1 MNNPLRYEDPRYEG
15 KIGSITSPESANQL
29 HSIQKR
35 DPSRAKFLG
44 KLVTSNVLQLG
55 GRKSSN
61 KNKNNNKRKHTSR
74 SSSSRRRYSKK
85 NRKSAKRK

>member
-15 KIGSITSPESANQL
+15 KVGNITSSESANQL
-29 HSIQKR
+29 HSIQKK

-55 GRKSSN
+55 GRKRKSSN
-61 KNKNNNKRKHTSR
+61 KNKKFP
-74 SSSSRRRYSKK
+74 RRRYSKK
-85 NRKSAKRK
+85 SRKSAKRK

>member
-1 MNNPLRYEDPRYEG
+1 MNINNPRRYDDDVYND
-15 KIGSITSPESANQL
+15 KVGSITSPESVNQL

-55 GRKSSN
+55 GKSRKSSN
-61 KNKNNNKRKHTSR
+61 KNKNNNKKL
-74 SSSSRRRYSKK
+74 SRRRYGKK
-85 NRKSAKRK
+85 GRKSAKHK

>member
-15 KIGSITSPESANQL
+15 KVGNITSPESVNQL

-44 KLVTSNVLQLG
+44 KLVTSNVLKLG
-55 GRKSSN
+55 GQSRKRKSSN
-61 KNKNNNKRKHTSR
+61 KNKNNNKKL
-74 SSSSRRRYSKK
+74 SRRRYSKK
-85 NRKSAKRK
+85 GRKSVKRK

>member
-15 KIGSITSPESANQL
+15 KVGNITSPESVNQL

-55 GRKSSN
+55 GRKRKSSN
-61 KNKNNNKRKHTSR
+61 KNKNNNKKL
-74 SSSSRRRYSKK
+74 SRRRYSKK
-85 NRKSAKRK
+85 GRKSVKRK

>member
-15 KIGSITSPESANQL
+15 KVGNITSSESANQL
-29 HSIQKR
+29 HSIQKK

-55 GRKSSN
+55 GRKRKSSN
-61 KNKNNNKRKHTSR
+61 KNKNISPACQSPILVSTFPLC
-74 SSSSRRRYSKK
+74 
-85 NRKSAKRK
+85 

>member
-1 MNNPLRYEDPRYEG
+1 MIMNINNPRRYDDDVYND
-15 KIGSITSPESANQL
+15 KVGSITSPESANQL

-55 GRKSSN
+55 GKSRKSTN
-61 KNKNNNKRKHTSR
+61 KNKNNNQQL
-74 SSSSRRRYSKK
+74 SRRRYGKK
-85 NRKSAKRK
+85 GRKSAKRK

>member
-1 MNNPLRYEDPRYEG
+1 MNINNPRRYDDDVYND
-15 KIGSITSPESANQL
+15 KVGSITSPESANQL

-55 GRKSSN
+55 GRKRKGSN
-61 KNKNNNKRKHTSR
+61 KNKNNNKKL
-74 SSSSRRRYSKK
+74 SRRRYSKK
-85 NRKSAKRK
+85 GRKSAKRK

>member
-15 KIGSITSPESANQL
+15 KVGNITSSESANQL
-29 HSIQKR
+29 HSIQKK

-55 GRKSSN
+55 GRKRKSSN
-61 KNKNNNKRKHTSR
+61 KNKKLSQ
-74 SSSSRRRYSKK
+74 RRYSKK
-85 NRKSAKRK
+85 SRKSAKRK

>member
-15 KIGSITSPESANQL
+15 KVGNITSPESVNQL

-55 GRKSSN
+55 GRKRKSSN
-61 KNKNNNKRKHTSR
+61 KNKNNTKKL
-74 SSSSRRRYSKK
+74 SRRRYSKK
-85 NRKSAKRK
+85 GRKSAKRK